1 MLVDR
6 VSDKLKLSEG
16 LIGVCAAL
24 RAADNG
30 GRKEN
35 NTGCHVDIQGN
46 WTFLEMWS
54 RE

>member
-6 VSDKLKLSEG
+6 VSDKLKFPEG

-30 GRKEN
+30 GTE
-35 NTGCHVDIQGN
+35 G
-46 WTFLEMWS
+46 E
-54 RE
+54 